1 MAVLN
6 LEDVSGQI
14 NIKKALIAGNQK
26 VSHKNNIVNMAEIN
40 HESLEK
46 HEVVEKFNLF
56 YTFKLFIHIQSIYFN
71 QTFLL

>member
-14 NIKKALIAGNQK
+14 NTKKALIAENQK
-26 VSHKNNIVNMAEIN
+26 VFRKNNIVNMAEIN

-56 YTFKLFIHIQSIYFN
+56 YSFKLFIHIQSIYFN
-71 QTFLL
+71 